1 MKSIVTILVLLI
13 FGSIPQ
19 AQTMFE
25 FQVMSSK
32 ESYLLGETIDI
43 GMYVKNN
50 AHPSLPDDIKFEIT
64 VKLIDQLGQQLRY
77 NRYHSIDGFTPS
89 FKKLKS
95 EGEWFYIIELNTYF
109 GTPRHLDQESII
121 NLGKYRAEL
130 TFTSSISSEQTIVV
144 NFKVVEPTENEKIVF
159 ESFSQAY
166 IDLIHQKYDSNTLIK
181 YLESLLTDN
190 KNSVY
195 APQILI
201 SLELRYMYK
210 LEDNKKAQETRTT
223 LLQTYPWSSK
233 SFFLIDLVLNEMS
246 SSTERIEFLSKIKSK
261 SQGSLMHRII
271 EKRLIQ
277 EINK

>member
-1 MKSIVTILVLLI
+1 MKTLVTIMALLI
-13 FGSIPQ
+13 LGSITQ

-25 FQVMSSK
+25 FQVMTSK
-32 ESYLLGETIDI
+32 VTYLLGETIDI

-50 AHPSLPDDIKFEIT
+50 AHPSLPENINFEIT
-64 VKLIDQLGQQLRY
+64 VKLIDQLGQQLSY

-95 EGEWFYIIELNTYF
+95 EGEWFYIIELNEYF

-130 TFTSSISSEQTIVV
+130 TFTSSISKEQIYVV
-144 NFKVVEPTENEKIVF
+144 NFEVVEPTENEKIVF

-166 IDLIHQKYDSNTLIK
+166 IDLIDQKYDSNSFLE
-181 YLESLLTDN
+181 YLESLLADSKT
-190 KNSVY
+190 SVY

-201 SLELRYMYK
+201 SLELGYMYRLK
-210 LEDNKKAQETRTT
+210 DDKKAQETRTT

-261 SQGSLMHRII
+261 SQGSPMFRIL
-271 EKRLIQ
+271 EKRLFQ
-277 EINK
+277 EINN